1 MNAFDFIND
10 LVETFLL
17 SFMAFTLTYSITKK
31 KSNFVLLW
39 CILSIFTILSEVI
52 NFNYISL
59 NFICIGVIFLLFKL
73 CSKQSVY
80 YLASVSMLTLL
91 FLDMTNSLS
100 LILSS
105 IIFDIEINQI
115 YLNIS
120 VFHLTIILSKV
131 MYCLFIF
138 FMYKTKK
145 KYMEILNNSNNLWKP
160 FCFSIFI
167 INVLS
172 DLIFPMVYAPYID
185 KKLVIQIITA
195 LSLLIF
201 CFCYLFLEVQR
212 KNQEYFSLQLSNNL
226 YANQLSNYQKEKEI
240 HQQLREMRHNQKQV
254 NMYLINLLQHNEI
267 EKTIQELQ
275 NQDEIL
281 NQKSLY
287 KYCENQLI
295 DMVVKDKISIAKSK
309 NIKISCNLK
318 IPETMPFENID
329 IYILLGNL
337 LDNSIEHCGGDKQI
351 KFIGYLKENDLH
363 FYINNT
369 IDKSILTDNPDL
381 NTSKKDKQSHGLG
394 ILSCQKIVSKYHG
407 AIRFTENDA
416 WFICHIVF
424 DINVAVRH

>member
-1 MNAFDFIND
+1 
-10 LVETFLL
+10 
-17 SFMAFTLTYSITKK
+17 
-31 KSNFVLLW
+31 
-39 CILSIFTILSEVI
+39 
-52 NFNYISL
+52 
-59 NFICIGVIFLLFKL
+59 
-73 CSKQSVY
+73 
-80 YLASVSMLTLL
+80 
-91 FLDMTNSLS
+91 
-100 LILSS
+100 
-105 IIFDIEINQI
+105 
-115 YLNIS
+115 
-120 VFHLTIILSKV
+120 
-131 MYCLFIF
+131 
-138 FMYKTKK
+138 MYKTKK

-281 NQKSLY
+281 NQTSLY

-309 NIKISCNLK
+309 NIKVSCNLK

-407 AIRFTENDA
+407 AICFTENDA